1 MAILTAGRRA
11 AARPDRLAAALSLLL
26 LAARSAAAQAPR
38 SEYEVKAAYLLNFA
52 RYAEWPATPPTDATD
67 ELVICV
73 LGHDPF
79 GASLDRTVQGRR
91 VLGRAVRVV
100 RPGSR
105 AEARLCQIAFIGG
118 DPRAEIGPW
127 LAEMRGRPVL
137 TIGDGPDFTE
147 AGGAIAFVPVEQT
160 VRFEVN
166 RNALERSGVRLSSR
180 VLALATRVTT
190 GDRR

>member
-11 AARPDRLAAALSLLL
+11 ASRPDRFAAAMSLLL
-26 LAARSAAAQAPR
+26 LAARGAAAQAPR

-52 RYAEWPATPPTDATD
+52 RYAEWPASPPADATD
-67 ELVICV
+67 DLVICV

-79 GASLDRTVQGRR
+79 GAALDRTVAGRR
-91 VLGRAVRVV
+91 VLGRPVRVL

-105 AEARLCQIAFIGG
+105 AEARLCQLAFIAG
-118 DPRAEIGPW
+118 DSRAEIGPW

-180 VLALATRVTT
+180 VMALATRVTA
-190 GDRR
+190 GGRR